1 MKLRSCLVSLFLVA
15 TACGDSSSTL
25 DPKDSAAPPDGDVS
39 SDVEPDAP
47 DSAEPSDGVP
57 DGASDTSPEV
67 VDDTS
72 DTADSSDAP
81 DTTPPRPSSFRAIGG
96 MSMGAAAIDI
106 ALEEPATFDMVG
118 ALGGYAD
125 TTYMMAQMLRLHFQG
140 FCPLEALET
149 AARAG
154 TLDDPTAS
162 PPVTCGPSVTRHAL
176 EVPMDWNHLRYDT
189 NGITMTRGFYGEIID
204 NFSAAYGNLSVIQH
218 PDAPLLPDGIDLAWW
233 NSTSPAERCA
243 HPRPIETRRAF
254 NAEYN
259 PDGLYPVIPLCDIDQ
274 PVTPGLL
281 PSEFDVAAPRNRSI
295 AALLAVDINGNGRR
309 DLGEPLF
316 LNPWE
321 RYQDV
326 GLDGCPNASE
336 DGLGGCIDATS
347 RPIAPPPSDPNG
359 DDFDWVANP
368 DGLENNDRYDLGEPF
383 QDFGLDGVPAARSG
397 FADDGEGNGV
407 WDAVP
412 AFQRLLTHDADTKL
426 RTLPAASLEHLDVW
440 VDAGIRDVLD
450 AGVVARNLVAAL
462 RSRGREPV
470 VYHDFAGKPG
480 ALVPSVAPNDL
491 VNAVF
496 SIDWSPAAVGRDLY
510 IEYGDPA
517 ATQAQIDAGDG
528 KHVGTEID
536 ALNRIATFLSAAIL
550 RMPEPDYTPYEL
562 PTPLS
567 ATPSFYSAGLHAR
580 RGYTIA
586 FPPGYWEPEN
596 AERRYPVIYFLHG
609 LGQAASDLGP
619 AALVTG
625 ILMSDGRLPKAL
637 IVFPDGAC
645 CFVDKETGLRECAC
659 GTPSQGVRMCV
670 DPACEGPEETC
681 AVRPIP
687 DSRLERECHKG
698 SLFADMA
705 ANRWGE
711 PRTDLGYKT
720 SVRELVHEVDKT
732 FRVRHPTR

>member
-25 DPKDSAAPPDGDVS
+25 DTKDSAAPPDGDVT

-326 GLDGCPNASE
+326 GLDGCPNAYE

-383 QDFGLDGVPAARSG
+383 QDFGLDGVPASRSG